1 MSTSR
6 SENRPEARSIAW
18 TLSRRLGMVIAL
30 ALAFFMSA
38 TITIYTL
45 FRIGDTRVP
54 DVIGKTEVE
63 AQKMAEKAGL
73 KIKVTRRNDP
83 AAPSDTV
90 IETRPGPNS
99 SVKKD
104 SILTIVISS
113 GPSQTKGEIKIN
125 EGWFQVCSLAFSVR
139 EQLLSL
145 TGNHK
150 LEIRTCRP
158 EKL

>member
-1 MSTSR
+1 MSSQQ
-6 SENRPEARSIAW
+6 SASRPEARNIAW
-18 TLSRRLGMVIAL
+18 TISRRVGMVIVL

-63 AQKMAEKAGL
+63 AQKLAEKAGL
-73 KIKVTRRNDP
+73 KVKITRRNDQSIP
-83 AAPSDTV
+83 TDTV

-104 SILTIVISS
+104 SNLTIIVSS
-113 GPSQTKGEIKIN
+113 GPSQTKSENRIN
-125 EGWFQVCSLAFSVR
+125 EGWFLDM
-139 EQLLSL
+139 
-145 TGNHK
+145 TGNRK
-150 LEIRTCRP
+150 LEI
-158 EKL
+158 KN